1 MGRERIIWKV
11 VDVQKKYMSL
21 QETMKYLGV
30 SEDTVRKLRNNC
42 LIKSFKIDERT
53 YLYDLASIDKFVES
67 RNILRI

>member
-1 MGRERIIWKV
+1 MGRERIIGKV

-30 SEDTVRKLRNNC
+30 SSDMVRKLRNNC

>member
-1 MGRERIIWKV
+1 MGRERIIGKV

-30 SEDTVRKLRNNC
+30 SSDMVRKLRNKC
-42 LIKSFKIDERT
+42 LIKSFKIDKRT

>member
-1 MGRERIIWKV
+1 MGRERIIGKV